1 MIYSDSVPDYD
12 VSHQLRLLFLHRLSC
27 YFTLSPPLNDALLYL
42 REENYKESVHVS
54 YKDDYKESVILLIPN
69 SHDSIFIAFQ
79 FIYPEITLTFLE
91 KCRCFYLKITLKL
104 CFTNRRYL
112 VNNDEH
118 RSPIF
123 NHSHFPF

>member
-54 YKDDYKESVILLIPN
+54 YKDDYKESVYITYTKLTQLN
-69 SHDSIFIAFQ
+69 
-79 FIYPEITLTFLE
+79 IY
-91 KCRCFYLKITLKL
+91 CFPVYL
-104 CFTNRRYL
+104 
-112 VNNDEH
+112 
-118 RSPIF
+118 S
-123 NHSHFPF
+123 